1 MWLKEIL
8 TKRFQW
14 TRLRCISVLSS
25 PLIIFVLYLYYVVY
39 MARCWLTGLLVCNR
53 VHVYCI
59 SSRFGSFH
67 VECFAL
73 LCSCTGPAGLVCFRW
88 CVHGGRGCVVLNDKT
103 CSWHMGVW
111 PFISGSVCLC
121 VLVPNPPFFCVFSRK
136 RQTPAWT
143 LQRYVQTSRSVD
155 PQCGAYLLS
164 DLHTP
169 AVITIQ
175 HSTFIHDP
183 SVINQLTAFSNYTDL
198 FIISD

>member
-8 TKRFQW
+8 TKRFRSA
-14 TRLRCISVLSS
+14 RLRCISVLSS
-25 PLIIFVLYLYYVVY
+25 PLNVFVLYLYYVVY

-67 VECFAL
+67 ILNFL
-73 LCSCTGPAGLVCFRW
+73 LSWAAAQDQRVWCASGDVYTGV
-88 CVHGGRGCVVLNDKT
+88 RGCGFLNDKM
-103 CSWHMGVW
+103 CSWHMGIW

-121 VLVPNPPFFCVFSRK
+121 VLVPNPLFLCVFSRK
-136 RQTPAWT
+136 RQTPAWI

-164 DLHTP
+164 DLRTP
-169 AVITIQ
+169 AVITITHNTTLSFTTPQ
-175 HSTFIHDP
+175 W
-183 SVINQLTAFSNYTDL
+183 
-198 FIISD
+198 